1 MSPSIHGKFRRA
13 FITRAINEVDQ
24 NDAHFQ
30 SFSEGH
36 KLIGTQGLR
45 GCFVVII
52 ATHLAAI
59 VGHVGPS
66 NIDRVMVKVK
76 ELYDAKKN
84 TYFRDAEVWVVKA
97 TVPDASNEALGAAR
111 AAIVRKLAEI
121 GLQNPRPASYSFHLG
136 SHGNSPEFP
145 DKGTVV
151 GGLID
156 NKIEVWI
163 ENRLLRRW

>member
-1 MSPSIHGKFRRA
+1 MFLG
-13 FITRAINEVDQ
+13 
-24 NDAHFQ
+24 
-30 SFSEGH
+30 
-36 KLIGTQGLR
+36 
-45 GCFVVII
+45 
-52 ATHLAAI
+52 
-59 VGHVGPS
+59 
-66 NIDRVMVKVK
+66 
-76 ELYDAKKN
+76 
-84 TYFRDAEVWVVKA
+84 AEAEEAVVKWDNDREKPITEDTKGSVKKPSTG

-121 GLQNPRPASYSFHLG
+121 GLQNPNPASYLFHLG

-151 GGLID
+151 GGLVD